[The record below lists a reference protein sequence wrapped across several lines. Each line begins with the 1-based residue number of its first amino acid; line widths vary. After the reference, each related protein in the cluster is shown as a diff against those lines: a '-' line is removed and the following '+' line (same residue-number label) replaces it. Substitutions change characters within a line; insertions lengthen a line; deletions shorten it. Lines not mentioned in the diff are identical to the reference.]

1 MSSRCVQS
9 SSPGPSVAWSP
20 DGTRLVSGS
29 GDFTVRVWDALP
41 PAGPNGP
48 TPCTRPASSKTPCDR
63 GIVQTLAINGDRL
76 ALRLVAKESLPE
88 GKPRLAIRLLF
99 ACLFSRP
106 ATSSPVEELL
116 LAKPISISSNP
127 PRRSASTRPR
137 PSGSTSRGT
146 PRTAS
151 GPRLSP
157 SRLKGYF
164 QQLPGRYPECGW
176 AVARAAAGRGG
187 WPNMGCSLV
196 KLGWRQRCQAGFAV
210 L

>member
-116 LAKPISISSNP
+116 LAQAYLDLKQPAEAKRFYQAATEWLDQPRNP
-127 PRRSASTRPR
+127 KDRL
-137 PSGSTSRGT
+137 GT
-146 PRTAS
+146 AFEPVEA
-151 GPRLSP
+151 
-157 SRLKGYF
+157 
-164 QQLPGRYPECGW
+164 
-176 AVARAAAGRGG
+176 
-187 WPNMGCSLV
+187 
-196 KLGWRQRCQAGFAV
+196 
-210 L
+210 